1 MKALPVLFGTIVVI
15 MVAGTTFGEV
25 EVKQASLTWQQ
36 AVLTDGEQLYV
47 ELCAACHGQSGK
59 GDGPAASAVKKTVP
73 DLTGLAAKNDGEFP
87 FKEAEK
93 AIAGESRVVS
103 HGTIDMPIWGQ
114 AFKDVRPDMKQFRRD
129 ALARQRIFNLT
140 EYLATIQVE

>member
-15 MVAGTTFGEV
+15 MVASTTFGEV
-25 EVKQASLTWQQ
+25 EVKQAPLTWQQ
-36 AVLTDGEQLYV
+36 AALSDGEQLYL
-47 ELCAACHGQSGK
+47 ELCAVCHGESGK
-59 GDGPAASAVKKTVP
+59 GNGPAASALKAAVP
-73 DLTGLAAKNDGEFP
+73 DLTSLAATNDGEFP
-87 FKEAEK
+87 RHAVEQS
-93 AIAGESRVVS
+93 IAGKSRVTS

>member
-15 MVAGTTFGEV
+15 MVASTTFGEV
-25 EVKQASLTWQQ
+25 EVKQAPLTWQQ
-36 AVLTDGEQLYV
+36 AALTDGEQLYL
-47 ELCAACHGQSGK
+47 ELCAVCHGESGK
-59 GDGPAASAVKKTVP
+59 GNGPAASALKAAVP
-73 DLTGLAAKNDGEFP
+73 DLTSLAATNDGEFP
-87 FKEAEK
+87 RQAVEQ
-93 AIAGESRVVS
+93 AIAGESRVTS

>member
-1 MKALPVLFGTIVVI
+1 MKVLPVLFGTIVVI

-25 EVKQASLTWQQ
+25 EVKQAPLTWQQ
-36 AVLTDGEQLYV
+36 AALSDGEQLYL
-47 ELCAACHGQSGK
+47 ELCAACHGKSGK
-59 GDGPAASAVKKTVP
+59 GDGPAASAVNKTVP
-73 DLTGLAAKNDGEFP
+73 DLTNLAATNDGEFP
-87 FKEAEK
+87 FLEVEQ

-129 ALARQRIFNLT
+129 AFARQRIFNLT
-140 EYLATIQVE
+140 EYLATIQAE

>member
-1 MKALPVLFGTIVVI
+1 MVVI
-15 MVAGTTFGEV
+15 MVASTTFGEV
-25 EVKQASLTWQQ
+25 EVKQAPLTWQQ
-36 AVLTDGEQLYV
+36 AALSDSEQLYL
-47 ELCAACHGQSGK
+47 ELCAVCHGKSGM
-59 GDGPAASAVKKTVP
+59 GDGPAASALKKAVP
-73 DLTGLAAKNDGEFP
+73 DLTNLAATNDCEFP
-87 FKEAEK
+87 RHAVEQ

-129 ALARQRIFNLT
+129 ALARQLIFNLT

>member
-15 MVAGTTFGEV
+15 MVASTTFGEV
-25 EVKQASLTWQQ
+25 EVKQAPLTWQQ
-36 AVLTDGEQLYV
+36 AALSDGEQLYL
-47 ELCAACHGQSGK
+47 ELCAVCHGKSGM
-59 GDGPAASAVKKTVP
+59 GDGPAASALKKAVP
-73 DLTGLAAKNDGEFP
+73 DLTGLAAANEGEFP
-87 FKEAEK
+87 RHKVEQS
-93 AIAGESRVVS
+93 IAGESRVVS

-140 EYLATIQVE
+140 EYLATILAE